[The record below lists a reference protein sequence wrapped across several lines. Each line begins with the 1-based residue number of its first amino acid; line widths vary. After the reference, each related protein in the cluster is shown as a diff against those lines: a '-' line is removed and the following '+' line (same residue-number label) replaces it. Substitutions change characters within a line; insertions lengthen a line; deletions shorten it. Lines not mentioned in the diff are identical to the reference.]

1 MNQLSKHLF
10 KGFFSLFTLFNLFIS
25 TNLFAQTNLNYEI
38 SFPDP
43 SSGSY
48 RVEMRISGLSAN
60 ELTLLMPRW
69 MPGYYQLMDYGKN
82 VQDLK
87 AFSQSGI
94 ELPVSQE
101 DFSTWTISGINTE
114 TLIVRYDIQT
124 VRKFVATSFV
134 DQEHGYIVPTNSWLY
149 PKGRLDLA
157 PELKVILPDGWADVA
172 TGLKVEGALSY
183 SAVDMDVFFDSP
195 LLVGNLEELPSFKVA
210 GVKHRFLAHQ
220 IGEFDKQDFI
230 NRLQNSLEASV
241 ELMGDIPFDEYTFI
255 SIGPG
260 RGGIEHLNN
269 TTFSLDGNQLQTE
282 GAVNGAIA
290 FLTHEYYHHYNAK
303 RIRPVELG
311 PFDFQKANRTT
322 QLWVS
327 EGLTVYYEY
336 ILMRRSGVINDEQF
350 LSYFADLITRYENDE
365 GKNFQSLEESSY
377 RTWDEGPFGQQGTAQ
392 DTTITYYEK
401 GPVVGLLLDFAI
413 RNASDNQ
420 LSLDDVMRFMYNHY
434 YKDLGRG
441 FTDAEIREACE
452 NAAGMP
458 LGELF
463 DYLQTTKVLDYEKYL
478 KMAGLELEK
487 SKVDGKDKF
496 TIVRSS
502 DTNEKQLK
510 IYKEWTEG
518 NAN

>member
-1 MNQLSKHLF
+1 MNYQNKFQLQ
-10 KGFFSLFTLFNLFIS
+10 G
-25 TNLFAQTNLNYEI
+25 LFAFLFLFLTSISLYAQTELSYTI

-43 SSGSY
+43 SSGAY
-48 RVEMRISGLSAN
+48 QVEMEIGGLS
-60 ELTLLMPRW
+60 ESDLTLQMPRW

-82 VQDLK
+82 IRNLK
-87 AFSQSGI
+87 ALSLEGD
-94 ELPVSQE
+94 ELLVVQK
-101 DFSTWTISGINTE
+101 DFSTWGISGIGSKSV
-114 TLIVRYDIQT
+114 IVTYQIQT
-124 VRKFVATSFV
+124 TRKFVATSFV
-134 DQEHGYIVPTNSWLY
+134 DQEHAYIVPTNSWLY
-149 PKGRLDLA
+149 PNGRLDLS
-157 PELKVILPDGWADVA
+157 PKVKVNLPNAWEDVA
-172 TGLKVEGALSY
+172 TGLKVEGDLTF
-183 SAVDMDVFFDSP
+183 SAVDMDVLFDSP
-195 LLVGNLEELPSFKVA
+195 LLIGNLEELPSFEVA

-230 NRLQNSLEASV
+230 NRLKNSLEESV

-311 PFDFQKANRTT
+311 PFDYQKANRTT

-377 RTWDEGPFGQQGTAQ
+377 RTWDEGPFGQQGTTQ

-401 GPVVGLLLDFAI
+401 GPVVGLLIDFAI
-413 RNASDNQ
+413 RNASNNQ
-420 LSLDDVMRFMYNHY
+420 QSLDDVMRFMYNHY

-452 NAAGMP
+452 TAAGMP

-463 DYLQTTKVLDYEKYL
+463 DYLQTTKPLDYQKYL
-478 KMAGLELEK
+478 LMAGLELEK
-487 SKVDGKDKF
+487 SIGDGKDRF

-502 DTNEKQLK
+502 DTNEKQSK

-518 NAN
+518 NVH

>member
-1 MNQLSKHLF
+1 MNQLIKHLY
-10 KGFFSLFTLFNLFIS
+10 KGFFSLITLFSLFFS
-25 TNLFAQTNLNYEI
+25 TNLFAQSHLNYEI

-60 ELTLLMPRW
+60 ELTLQMPRW

-82 VQDLK
+82 VQNLK

-94 ELPVSQE
+94 ELPVSHE
-101 DFSTWTISGINTE
+101 DFSTWTISGIKSE

-134 DQEHGYIVPTNSWLY
+134 DKEHAYIVPTNSWLY

-172 TGLKVEGALSY
+172 TGLKEEGALSY
-183 SAVDMDVFFDSP
+183 SAEDMDVFFDSP
-195 LLVGNLEELPSFKVA
+195 LLIGNLEELPSFEVA

-241 ELMGDIPFDEYTFI
+241 ELMGDIPFEEYTFI

-269 TTFSLDGNQLQTE
+269 TTFSLDGNQLQSE

-311 PFDFQKANRTT
+311 PFDYQKANRTT

-365 GKNFQSLEESSY
+365 GKSFQSLEESSY

-401 GPVVGLLLDFAI
+401 GPVLGLLLDFAI

-420 LSLDDVMRFMYNHY
+420 QSLDDVMRFMYNHY

-463 DYLQTTKVLDYEKYL
+463 DYLQTTKVLDYQKYL
-478 KMAGLELEK
+478 QMAGLDLEK

-502 DTNEKQLK
+502 DTNEKQSK

-518 NAN
+518 NSH